1 MSLARS
7 VAAILA
13 LLAWG
18 GCDGGR
24 IASGWREQPIA
35 IDGDVSEW
43 AGASSYF
50 EEYQVKVAVRND
62 AEFLYVGL
70 SSTDPVVLGRTLLSG
85 LTIWF
90 DPTDRN
96 QKQFGIRFPLGVREM
111 DFDIGAD
118 GRVFSP
124 KELLDRYASAPLEFR
139 VMSGENESK
148 LLAAQD
154 GQGIEVAMSGR
165 NDVLTYELRVP
176 LAAGPGAPHAVG
188 ASLGSELAIGF
199 EAGKPPRGVLVRER
213 PGRGERGHTG
223 ETGAL
228 DGHGDGDSD
237 DEERPEDRLDPDA
250 QPSGPPPD
258 MGRNE
263 GRPEPWGRR
272 VDAIVRTLDLWS
284 RVTLSAPPTP

>member
-1 MSLARS
+1 MATTTEKLAIVIR
-7 VAAILA
+7 AHTGQA
-13 LLAWG
+13 
-18 GCDGGR
+18 GR
-24 IASGWREQPIA
+24 ISADLVRVE
-35 IDGDVSEW
+35 DSEI
-43 AGASSYF
+43 
-50 EEYQVKVAVRND
+50 R
-62 AEFLYVGL
+62 GL

-85 LTIWF
+85 LTVWF
-90 DPTDRN
+90 DPTNRN

-148 LLAAQD
+148 LLASED
-154 GQGIEVAMSGR
+154 GEGIAVAMSGR

-176 LAAGPGAPHAVG
+176 LVSGQAAPLAIGAP
-188 ASLGSELAIGF
+188 LGSELAVGF
-199 EAGKPPRGVLVRER
+199 ETGKPPRGVLVRER
-213 PGRGERGHTG
+213 PGRGDRARPGDSGT
-223 ETGAL
+223 L
-228 DGHGDGDSD
+228 DGHDDGDSD
-237 DEERPEDRLDPDA
+237 SGEEEKPEDRLDPDM

-272 VDAIVRTLDLWS
+272 VEAIVRTLDLWS
-284 RVTLSAPPTP
+284 RVTLSTPPAP